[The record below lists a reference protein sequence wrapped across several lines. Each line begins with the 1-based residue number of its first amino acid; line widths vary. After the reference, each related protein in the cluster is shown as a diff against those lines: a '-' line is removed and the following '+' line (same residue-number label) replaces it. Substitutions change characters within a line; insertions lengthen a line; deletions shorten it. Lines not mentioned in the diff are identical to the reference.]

1 MRYFGMRFD
10 TVGPVVY
17 ANKIPPEMPGWSAG
31 YNPWCNDGCPRYLF
45 KGTTSVEF
53 AKLANNFGFKTCLF
67 STNKIYIDLHRFAIY
82 IYLSNI

>member
-31 YNPWCNDGCPRYLF
+31 YNPWCNDVSAICFQRD
-45 KGTTSVEF
+45 
-53 AKLANNFGFKTCLF
+53 NFGRVCQVGK
-67 STNKIYIDLHRFAIY
+67 
-82 IYLSNI
+82 